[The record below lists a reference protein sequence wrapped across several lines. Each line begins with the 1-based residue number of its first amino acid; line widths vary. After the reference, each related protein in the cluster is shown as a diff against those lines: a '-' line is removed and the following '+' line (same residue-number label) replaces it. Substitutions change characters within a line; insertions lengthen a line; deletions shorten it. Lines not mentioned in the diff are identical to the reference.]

1 MDALEHLQQIN
12 ALLTSKNESII
23 AEVRNLIDGYWEYF
37 HDENKRISQL
47 HSTGQINDS
56 ELSINSVAPVVELR
70 GNANYSLKK
79 PYIVWKKHSARFR
92 KNLKV
97 KARISGQP
105 SLSLH
110 SYSTLDVTSILT
122 KHCTW
127 NAHKALELEAKF
139 VQYRVLLNALHE
151 NIKKTSATIRSLEK
165 TKAKKEEKND

>member
-1 MDALEHLQQIN
+1 MDVLEHLQQTN
-12 ALLTSKNESII
+12 AFLTSKNEAII
-23 AEVRNLIDGYWEYF
+23 TEVRILIDRYWEYF

-47 HSTGQINDS
+47 HRTGQVTYS
-56 ELSINSVAPVVELR
+56 ELSINSVAPVLELR
-70 GNANYSLKK
+70 GNTNYSLKK

-97 KARISGQP
+97 KAKISGQP

-110 SYSTLDVTSILT
+110 SYSSLDVTNILT

-127 NAHKALELEAKF
+127 NAHKALEFEAKF
-139 VQYRVLLNALHE
+139 IQYRILLNTLHE